1 MSDVQRIVPEEDPVK
16 AFWTNFRT
24 HAFNSVRGVLSD
36 QLVSAACRAAQWN
49 YRERCLPP
57 VLVILHM
64 VLAAIWP
71 EESFAASWQVMWT
84 GGCAQHADSQAIPCP
99 PSSGSQAKARQRI
112 PLTVWQYVL
121 NAITLR
127 AAKLGAEFDRWRG
140 LRPIQVDGTC
150 LSMPAEDALFD
161 AFGTC
166 SSRGKEGH
174 FPLARAVVLTL
185 ARSRT
190 ILTYALGGYKDTE
203 TALLRQLL
211 PTLKPDD
218 LLIADRL
225 YASAYAYILY
235 RNAGTHFITRV
246 NQRLNIQALRRLHIF
261 NKADFVVDLPL
272 GPSHRRRFPELP
284 KTIRTR
290 LICVT
295 RRGRKGLETIW
306 LATSLLDAQAYPA
319 AEIAQHYAERWSV
332 ETRIREFKIDLDADV
347 LRSKTVDG
355 VKKEVMARVVAMN
368 VIAILMLEAAL
379 EAGVDPRRISFVQ
392 TLRTVLSFAPAF
404 AYQHPTVLSRL
415 YRCMLRQIAR
425 ALVSLRPNRLEPR
438 AIRREKK
445 HYPSLKTTRAEWRR
459 SHGCAA

>member
-1 MSDVQRIVPEEDPVK
+1 MSDFQRIVLADDPVK
-16 AFWTNFRT
+16 KFWENFRT
-24 HAFNSVRGVLSD
+24 HAFNSVRGVLTN
-36 QLVSAACRAAQWN
+36 QLVFDACRAAQWN

-71 EESFAASWQVMWT
+71 QDSFAASWQVLWASAR
-84 GGCAQHADSQAIPCP
+84 AQHTDDKTKVPP

-112 PLTVWQYVL
+112 PLAVWQYVL
-121 NAITLR
+121 DAITR
-127 AAKLGAEFDRWRG
+127 RGTKLGAQFDRWRG
-140 LRPIQVDGTC
+140 FRPILVDGTC
-150 LSMPAEDALFD
+150 LSMPAEKPLFD

-166 SSRGKEGH
+166 SSRGRKGH

-190 ILTYALGGYKDTE
+190 VFAYALGGYKDGE
-203 TALLRQLL
+203 VALLRQLL
-211 PTLKPDD
+211 PTLKPDA

-235 RNAGTHFITRV
+235 RAAGTHFITRV
-246 NQRLNIQALRRLHIF
+246 HQRLNIHALRPLRIF
-261 NKADFVVDLPL
+261 NRTDFVADLPL

-284 KTIRTR
+284 KTIRAR
-290 LICVT
+290 FIRVT
-295 RRGRKGLETIW
+295 LRGRKGMETCW
-306 LATSLLDAQAYPA
+306 LATSLLDAKAYPVN
-319 AEIAQHYAERWSV
+319 EIVQRYAERWSV
-332 ETRIREFKIDLDADV
+332 ETRIREFKIDLSADV
-347 LRSKTVDG
+347 LRSRTIEG

-379 EAGVDPRRISFVQ
+379 EAGLDPRRISFVQ

-404 AYQHPTVLSRL
+404 AYHNPAVLPRL
-415 YRCMLRQIAR
+415 YRCMLHEIAR
-425 ALVSLRPNRLEPR
+425 NLVPLRPNRLEPR